1 MRVVETGL
9 AIFVEKNLESVFA
22 FRSCLVMFVVVFV
35 YIQCSLRENLY
46 SENSA
51 IDIVLFVCTVQVCH
65 TA

>member
-9 AIFVEKNLESVFA
+9 VISLETKLRISICLQIMPSHVSLSLSIF
-22 FRSCLVMFVVVFV
+22 
-35 YIQCSLRENLY
+35 SLRENLL
-46 SENSA
+46 SENIA